1 MKISSQDPGSA
12 AASETTKTYLEE
24 NPVMTTA
31 LEALLTDITNHPAL
45 NNEFYHEW
53 MTRKLTVEELAVF
66 ARNYG
71 EWVKSFPDALA
82 ILLVTTQD
90 IDAKTEYVKTLFSE
104 MGYGNSEKVHSVL
117 LNNFFREL
125 VQKIG
130 KGEVDWDGLQKTIEP
145 APTTLELI
153 QGEQDLYRDP
163 QMSFG
168 AQLAL
173 EWQAYTMLRKLY
185 DGARNYLPVW
195 SNPDEF
201 HEACEYFYAHIGATE
216 KEHKEESL
224 KAVKRYATSDESL
237 AKMMDGYVRHLEL
250 ISNFWRGLY
259 QALATA
265 PERST
270 VVA

>member
-1 MKISSQDPGSA
+1 MS
-12 AASETTKTYLEE
+12 T
-24 NPVMTTA
+24 V
-31 LEALLTDITNHPAL
+31 LEALLADITNHPAL

-71 EWVKSFPDALA
+71 EWVKAFPDALA

-104 MGYGNSEKVHSVL
+104 MGYGNSEKVHCIL
-117 LNNFFREL
+117 LNNFFKEL
-125 VQKIG
+125 VRKMGHESDMDWETLQRN
-130 KGEVDWDGLQKTIEP
+130 VDLI
-145 APTTLELI
+145 PTTQELI

-185 DGARNYLPVW
+185 DGARNYLPMW
-195 SNPDEF
+195 DNPDEF

-216 KEHKEESL
+216 KEHKQESL
-224 KAVKRYATSDESL
+224 KAVKRYATSEESL
-237 AKMMDGYVRHLEL
+237 AKMIDGYQRHLEL
-250 ISNFWRGLY
+250 IVNFWRGLY
-259 QALATA
+259 CALNTV

-270 VVA
+270 AVA

>member
-1 MKISSQDPGSA
+1 MS
-12 AASETTKTYLEE
+12 T
-24 NPVMTTA
+24 V
-31 LEALLTDITNHPAL
+31 LEALLADITNHPAL

-104 MGYGNSEKVHSVL
+104 MGYGNSEKVHCIL
-117 LNNFFREL
+117 LNNFFKEL
-125 VQKIG
+125 ARKMG
-130 KGEVDWDGLQKTIEP
+130 HESDMDWESLQKNVDLI
-145 APTTLELI
+145 PTTQELI
-153 QGEQDLYRDP
+153 QGEQDLYREP

-185 DGARNYLPVW
+185 DGARNYLPMW

-201 HEACEYFYAHIGATE
+201 HEACEYFYTHIGAAE
-216 KEHKEESL
+216 KDHKEESL
-224 KAVKRYATSDESL
+224 HAVERYVRDEESL
-237 AKMMDGYVRHLEL
+237 ASIVEGYQRHLKL
-250 ISNFWRGLY
+250 ISDFWLGLY
-259 QALATA
+259 NAVLRLPVKSSVATHA
-265 PERST
+265 E
-270 VVA
+270 V

>member
-1 MKISSQDPGSA
+1 
-12 AASETTKTYLEE
+12 
-24 NPVMTTA
+24 MTAA
-31 LEALLTDITNHPAL
+31 LEKLLTNITNHSAL

-53 MTRKLTVEELAVF
+53 MTRKLTLDELAVF

-82 ILLVTTQD
+82 ILLVTTDD
-90 IDAKTEYVKTLFSE
+90 IDAKTEYVKTLYSE
-104 MGYGNSEKVHSVL
+104 MGYGNSGKVHSVL
-117 LNNFFREL
+117 LNNFFKEL
-125 VQKIG
+125 ASKMG
-130 KGEVDWDGLQKTIEP
+130 HPEEMDWDRLQKTVEL
-145 APTTLELI
+145 APTTQELVK
-153 QGEQDLYRDP
+153 GEQDLYRDP

-185 DGARNYLPVW
+185 DGARNYLPLW
-195 SNPDEF
+195 SNQDEF

-224 KAVKRYATSDESL
+224 KAVKRYAKNEESM
-237 AKMMDGYVRHLEL
+237 AKIMEGYHQHLEL
-250 ISNFWRGLY
+250 ISNFWRGLHH
-259 QALATA
+259 ALSTA

-270 VVA
+270 AVA

>member
-1 MKISSQDPGSA
+1 
-12 AASETTKTYLEE
+12 
-24 NPVMTTA
+24 MTTV
-31 LEALLTDITNHPAL
+31 LETLLADITNHPAL

-82 ILLVTTQD
+82 ILLVTTED
-90 IDAKTEYVKTLFSE
+90 IDAKTEYVKTLYSE
-104 MGYGNSEKVHSVL
+104 MGYGNSEKVHSIL
-117 LNNFFREL
+117 LNNFFEEL
-125 VQKIG
+125 VKKMG
-130 KGEVDWDGLQKTIEP
+130 HEGDLDWENLKNNADLLP
-145 APTTLELI
+145 ATQDLV

-185 DGARNYLPVW
+185 DGARNYLPLW
-195 SNPDEF
+195 NNPDEF

-216 KEHKEESL
+216 KEHKQESL
-224 KAVKRYATSDESL
+224 KAVKRYATGEESM
-237 AKMMDGYVRHLEL
+237 AKMIEGYQRHLDL
-250 ISNFWRGLY
+250 IFNFWRGLY
-259 QALATA
+259 QALNTVT
-265 PERST
+265 ERST
-270 VVA
+270 AVA

>member
-1 MKISSQDPGSA
+1 
-12 AASETTKTYLEE
+12 
-24 NPVMTTA
+24 MTAA
-31 LEALLTDITNHPAL
+31 LETLLTNITNHPAL
-45 NNEFYHEW
+45 NNDFYNEW
-53 MTRKLTVEELAVF
+53 MTRKFTIDELTVF

-82 ILLVTTQD
+82 ILLVTTDD

-104 MGYGNSEKVHSVL
+104 MGYGSSGKVHSVL
-117 LNNFFREL
+117 LNEFFKELALRMGHDGELDWARLQNSVELLPTTREL
-125 VQKIG
+125 V
-130 KGEVDWDGLQKTIEP
+130 
-145 APTTLELI
+145 

-185 DGARNYLPVW
+185 DGARNYLSLW

-224 KAVKRYATSDESL
+224 KAVKRYATSEESL
-237 AKMMDGYVRHLEL
+237 AKILEGYRLHLDL
-250 ISNFWRGLY
+250 IFNFWRGLH
-259 QALATA
+259 QAIITV
-265 PERST
+265 PERT
-270 VVA
+270 AVA

>member
-1 MKISSQDPGSA
+1 MIA
-12 AASETTKTYLEE
+12 
-24 NPVMTTA
+24 A
-31 LEALLTDITNHPAL
+31 LEKLLTDITNHPAL

-53 MTRKLTVEELAVF
+53 MTRKLTLEELAVF

-82 ILLVTTQD
+82 ILLVTTDD
-90 IDAKTEYVKTLFSE
+90 IDAKTEYVKTLYSE
-104 MGYGNSEKVHSVL
+104 MGYGNSGKVHSVL
-117 LNNFFREL
+117 LNNFFKEL
-125 VQKIG
+125 ASKMG
-130 KGEVDWDGLQKTIEP
+130 HAEEMDWDRLQKTIEL
-145 APTTLELI
+145 APTTHELVK
-153 QGEQDLYRDP
+153 GEQDLYRDP

-185 DGARNYLPVW
+185 DGARNYLPLW
-195 SNPDEF
+195 SNQDEF

-224 KAVKRYATSDESL
+224 KAVKRYAHSEESM
-237 AKMMDGYVRHLEL
+237 ARIMDGYHQHLEL
-250 ISNFWRGLY
+250 ICNFWRGLHH
-259 QALATA
+259 ALSTA

-270 VVA
+270 AVA

>member
-1 MKISSQDPGSA
+1 MS
-12 AASETTKTYLEE
+12 T
-24 NPVMTTA
+24 V
-31 LEALLTDITNHPAL
+31 LEALLADITNHPAL

-104 MGYGNSEKVHSVL
+104 MGYGNSEKVHCIL
-117 LNNFFREL
+117 LNNFFKEL
-125 VQKIG
+125 VRKMG
-130 KGEVDWDGLQKTIEP
+130 HESDMDWESLQKNVDLI
-145 APTTLELI
+145 PTTQELV

-185 DGARNYLPVW
+185 DGARNYLPLW
-195 SNPDEF
+195 NNPDEF

-216 KEHKEESL
+216 KEHKQESL
-224 KAVKRYATSDESL
+224 KAVKRYATSEESL
-237 AKMMDGYVRHLEL
+237 AKMINGYQRHLDL
-250 ISNFWRGLY
+250 IFNFWRGLY
-259 QALATA
+259 HALNTV

-270 VVA
+270 AVA

>member
-1 MKISSQDPGSA
+1 
-12 AASETTKTYLEE
+12 
-24 NPVMTTA
+24 MTTV
-31 LEALLTDITNHPAL
+31 LETLLADITNHPAL

-66 ARNYG
+66 AKNYG

-104 MGYGNSEKVHSVL
+104 MGYGNSEKVHCIL
-117 LNNFFREL
+117 LNNFFKQL
-125 VQKIG
+125 VQKVRH
-130 KGEVDWDGLQKTIEP
+130 ESDTDWESLQKSVDLI
-145 APTTLELI
+145 PTTQELI
-153 QGEQDLYRDP
+153 QGEQELYRDP

-185 DGARNYLPVW
+185 DGARNYLPLW
-195 SNPDEF
+195 NNPDEF

-216 KEHKEESL
+216 KEHKQESL
-224 KAVKRYATSDESL
+224 KAVKRYATSEESL
-237 AKMMDGYVRHLEL
+237 AKMIDGYQRHLDL
-250 ISNFWRGLY
+250 IFNFWRGLY
-259 QALATA
+259 HALNTV

-270 VVA
+270 AVA

>member
-1 MKISSQDPGSA
+1 MTREL
-12 AASETTKTYLEE
+12 ET
-24 NPVMTTA
+24 
-31 LEALLTDITNHPAL
+31 LLTDITNDSAL
-45 NNEFYHEW
+45 NNEFYREW
-53 MTRKLTVEELAVF
+53 MTRRLTIDELAIF

-82 ILLVTTQD
+82 ILLVTTDD

-104 MGYGNSEKVHSVL
+104 MGYGSSGKVHSVL
-117 LNNFFREL
+117 LNEFFKELALRMGHDGELDWARLQNSVELLPATREL
-125 VQKIG
+125 V
-130 KGEVDWDGLQKTIEP
+130 
-145 APTTLELI
+145 

-185 DGARNYLPVW
+185 DGARNYLSLW

-237 AKMMDGYVRHLEL
+237 AKILEGYRLHLDL
-250 ISNFWRGLY
+250 IFNFWRGLH
-259 QALATA
+259 QAIITV
-265 PERST
+265 PERT
-270 VVA
+270 AVA